1 LRASRASPYEPML
14 LAFVTSALAVLA
26 PSGPTDSQPATHQ
39 PSGCPAP
46 ALMVQEA
53 GSRATVSG
61 GEPTTQRGG
70 RGGATARTEADGTEA
85 VRITADDK
93 VVLAASYWAP
103 TARGERAPGV
113 LLLHDAGGSRAD
125 FGEMAEL
132 LRKRGFAVLSMD
144 LRGHGESANERLDFA
159 KSTDDE
165 KKTLWALAT
174 RDVQAAATW
183 LRTRPE
189 VHSTN
194 LNVIALGAGAG
205 LAARQAGR
213 DENVRSI
220 VLLRPCADQLG
231 LDLSADL
238 RALEGLPTYI
248 AAPSDVREKL
258 SALLGPLET
267 NEAVRIN
274 YVREP
279 KGELLDERRL
289 RTGIVDWVG
298 EQALPKRGRS

>member
-1 LRASRASPYEPML
+1 ML

-26 PSGPTDSQPATHQ
+26 PSGPSFQ
-39 PSGCPAP
+39 PSSTVEPAGNP
-46 ALMVQEA
+46 GTALTVQEA
-53 GSRATVSG
+53 GMGMAAPG
-61 GEPTTQRGG
+61 GDTNAQRGG

-125 FGEMAEL
+125 FVELAEL

-248 AAPSDVREKL
+248 AAPSDVREKV
-258 SALLGPLET
+258 STLLGPLET
-267 NEAVRIN
+267 SEAVRIN
-274 YVREP
+274 YVRDP

-298 EQALPKRGRS
+298 EQALPKRGRN